1 MTDLGTRHTQSNP
14 GLSRNRHTEKNRDRS
29 VTLGL
34 TFDNEDQDDRS
45 WHTSY
50 TIKPR
55 PVKKQTHRDRSV
67 TLGLTFDNEDQDDR
81 SWHTSYT
88 IKPRPVKKQT
98 HREEQR
104 QICDTGADLRQR
116 GPG

>member
-55 PVKKQTHRDRSV
+55 PVKKQTHR
-67 TLGLTFDNEDQDDR
+67 
-81 SWHTSYT
+81 
-88 IKPRPVKKQT
+88 
-98 HREEQR
+98 EEQR
-104 QICDTGADLRQR
+104 QICDNGADLRQR